1 MRRNTIVFDSEGFT
15 AVTQLSKLRGN
26 LVVLKYL
33 YSLADLTLF
42 FVPSNNLSLVANQ
55 IPMLELSIMYAVDG
69 EKKFGQAFQ
78 KLTTDGQVQ
87 NTSVGVGDIFGMLS
101 MLTSATLPHRF
112 VLLLSLITLHCH

>member
-101 MLTSATLPHRF
+101 MLTSVTLPHRF